1 MPRKIQDTT
10 KDYLI
15 NVPLPQHA
23 ASYTVI
29 SHKSIMDYALT
40 ELTAQGFTIVD
51 EYYRAT
57 HDGQIAQG
65 VYKLNYAKDTELS
78 LMFAWSNSYNK
89 QVRFR
94 CVVGGFINDNGTVMV
109 TGELGAY
116 ARKHTGTADQ
126 DTIDNM
132 KDQLVNAHMYY
143 DMLLDAKNAMKK
155 ITLSTRKKAEL
166 LGILFSD
173 ISILTTEQASIVKQ
187 QIEKP
192 SYYYSGG
199 ADTLWAFYN
208 HVTVALQQSHPRTW
222 MEDQRLL
229 HWFIESEFDLINSVV
244 EEETT
249 EELVVTKDPL
259 TNNYGQPENQLN
271 LLTEIENNPI
281 VDTLEP
287 NPEDH
292 EMFSLEA
299 TNEEPETI
307 MEEEILDPIQERLNN
322 FTQDL
327 EDDENTSELI
337 NSEEED
343 DSTEELEEDLDIVE
357 EPSQEI
363 EEAEVEVSNDSD
375 FDMITD
381 DDEDDFSFDF

>member
-1 MPRKIQDTT
+1 
-10 KDYLI
+10 
-15 NVPLPQHA
+15 
-23 ASYTVI
+23 
-29 SHKSIMDYALT
+29 
-40 ELTAQGFTIVD
+40 
-51 EYYRAT
+51 
-57 HDGQIAQG
+57 
-65 VYKLNYAKDTELS
+65 
-78 LMFAWSNSYNK
+78 
-89 QVRFR
+89 
-94 CVVGGFINDNGTVMV
+94 
-109 TGELGAY
+109 
-116 ARKHTGTADQ
+116 
-126 DTIDNM
+126 M

-229 HWFIESEFDLINSVV
+229 HWFIESEFDLINLIQQNNTVT
-244 EEETT
+244 EEDTT
-249 EELVVTKDPL
+249 EEEVSTVVDPL
-259 TNNYGQPENQLN
+259 EENYGQPENQLN
-271 LLTEIENNPI
+271 LLKEIENNP
-281 VDTLEP
+281 VVETLEP
-287 NPEDH
+287 APEDH

-299 TNEEPETI
+299 TNEEPEII